1 MAPLPSPLERWSAFT
16 SNMAFL
22 FLLFV
27 CSLKKIK
34 CFYAMPFQMSEFQ
47 VSTTH
52 TVYGSDRGPYHNHH
66 HHQVG
71 INFINS

>member
-1 MAPLPSPLERWSAFT
+1 MVERIYVKHGIFISSFRV
-16 SNMAFL
+16 FI
-22 FLLFV
+22 
-27 CSLKKIK
+27 KKIK